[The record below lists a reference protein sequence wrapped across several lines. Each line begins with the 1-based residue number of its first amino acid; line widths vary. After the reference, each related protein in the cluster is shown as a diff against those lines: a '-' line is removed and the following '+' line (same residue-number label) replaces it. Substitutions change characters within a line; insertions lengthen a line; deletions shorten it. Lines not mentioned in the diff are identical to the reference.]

1 LTGRRVKGR
10 IEIMSNGL
18 LFIFIWVTAVMVG
31 VLFIVQLLG
40 VPPKHCQYMVKVK
53 NHPGVYSC
61 SQYPRAVSV
70 NK

>member
-1 LTGRRVKGR
+1 MQDMILGFVILT
-10 IEIMSNGL
+10 
-18 LFIFIWVTAVMVG
+18 FIFLII
-31 VLFIVQLLG
+31 IVPAIG
-40 VPPKHCQYMVKVK
+40 KPPKHCQYMVKVK